1 MNLYESISGAYG
13 SYSGSP
19 EVDEVLDMVRDFSND
34 EIAEAFLD
42 LIRFKKV
49 PADLGLTLV
58 AEMSKE
64 KEHAVQD
71 SENIEDIKNSFD
83 IKSKEDYM
91 RALNKVS
98 ELEYNNKITKD
109 DYDELVKYLNNLVP
123 SLRDGK
129 EEVQNESI

>member
-1 MNLYESISGAYG
+1 MNLYESISGAYD
-13 SYSGSP
+13 SYSGDP
-19 EVDEVLDMVRDFSND
+19 TIDEVLDMIRDYSND
-34 EIAEAFLD
+34 EIAEAFID
-42 LIRFKKV
+42 LVRFKKV
-49 PADLGLTLV
+49 PAELGLTLV

-71 SENIEDIKNSFD
+71 SENVEDIKNSFD

-91 RALNKVS
+91 KALNKVS

-123 SLRDGK
+123 SLRECK
-129 EEVQNESI
+129 EGVQDESI